1 MRNRYRFDALPRA
14 EGVEAPSAEAASA
27 IFFAMCALLRDGR
40 IERRLPTL
48 DALAAALPAGACC
61 LAQCL
66 VASKGKTRRFVG
78 AFAVAQPDELIGF
91 LRAAVAGDDLREL
104 LIGPAPGA
112 ALEWVVH
119 IDEDAQCVRY
129 VPA

>member
-1 MRNRYRFDALPRA
+1 ANW
-14 EGVEAPSAEAASA
+14 
-27 IFFAMCALLRDGR
+27 LRDGR

-66 VASKGKTRRFVG
+66 VATKGKARRFVG

-91 LRAAVAGDDLREL
+91 LRAAIAGDDLREL